1 MTSNATC
8 AYPLIVT
15 SNFLT
20 LSPCPCGQSSNK
32 ILNGGGDN
40 TTDWDSSGGGIGD
53 NWGMDVQAADPAQ
66 YSYGATYV
74 TEIGNG
80 TDGFIN
86 KFQRVKSHIYR
97 NTLCDIIT
105 TGYSFSVT
113 LGNQKYLIDFKYRC
127 GGTDFNYNFNS
138 NQGNGGHMGIWAYY
152 TNGTHECVIDV
163 PPNTGTTILDSKQ
176 FTHVNTSI
184 NKLWA
189 VSFGHSQPTSDVYF
203 KWEIDEVNLWECPN
217 V

>member
-1 MTSNATC
+1 
-8 AYPLIVT
+8 
-15 SNFLT
+15 
-20 LSPCPCGQSSNK
+20 
-32 ILNGGGDN
+32 
-40 TTDWDSSGGGIGD
+40 
-53 NWGMDVQAADPAQ
+53 
-66 YSYGATYV
+66 
-74 TEIGNG
+74 
-80 TDGFIN
+80 
-86 KFQRVKSHIYR
+86 
-97 NTLCDIIT
+97 
-105 TGYSFSVT
+105 
-113 LGNQKYLIDFKYRC
+113 
-127 GGTDFNYNFNS
+127 
-138 NQGNGGHMGIWAYY
+138 MGIWAYY